1 MAGRYRLA
9 ARALALLA
17 ALVLLAGVAAAAAL
31 AHSKQEETHP
41 ADGAVLGQAPDV
53 ISVSFDE
60 PISITSIRLENQEGD
75 TFELERTDAM
85 APVTEFRATPPALPE
100 GRYSVEWRGLSSDG
114 HPMKGRF
121 SFEIA
126 P

>member
-9 ARALALLA
+9 ARAPALLA

-60 PISITSIRLENQEGD
+60 PISITSIRLENEEGD

>member
-60 PISITSIRLENQEGD
+60 PISITSIRLENEEGD
-75 TFELERTDAM
+75 SFELERTDAM